1 MQNLVPGI
9 IGVILLLIV
18 VGGLLFIFRSRT
30 NAIEKN
36 GYGALIM
43 LAIVALLI
51 PIFWIQESSNQAAA
65 VQSQFNVNVQRG
77 LIDYVNNCTNNCFGI
92 ANSKIINPTYNGYPL
107 SYFNQ
112 LTDDQ
117 LTALVAGGQYNPK
130 APNQPASLNAI
141 PREDQF
147 GGGLSSNDV
156 QNIVDF
162 LRSADPTYLK
172 QNGYPMHNGFDDL
185 AAYLQANN
193 PTQYQAAITYAQTG
207 QFGTPKD
214 LTKQKTVAMDIV
226 TPGTAGVTCQS
237 QQGCFQYVS
246 IEVKVGTT
254 ITWTNTSKLGHT
266 VTALSGTN
274 TASPTPAPNIF
285 DSSHGT
291 STLIQP
297 GQKFSYKVTMAAYNA
312 DPATHHVIYY
322 CKIHPDMLAQIT
334 VTK

>member
-9 IGVILLLIV
+9 IGIILLLIV
-18 VGGLLFIFRSRT
+18 VGGLLYIFRSRT
-30 NAIEKN
+30 NAVEKN

-51 PIFWIQESSNQAAA
+51 PVFWIQESSNHAAA
-65 VQSQFNVNVQRG
+65 VQSQFTVNVQRG

-92 ANSKIINPTYNGYPL
+92 ANSKVVNPTYNGYGL
-107 SYFNQ
+107 DYFNS

-117 LTALVAGGQYNPK
+117 LTAVVAGGQYNPK
-130 APNQPASLNAI
+130 AVNQPASLNAI
-141 PREDQF
+141 PRSDEF

-185 AAYLQANN
+185 PAYLQANN
-193 PTQYQAAITYAQTG
+193 QNQYDAAVTFAQTG

-214 LTKQKTVAMDIV
+214 LTNQKTVAMNIV

-237 QQGCFQYVS
+237 QQGCYQYIS
-246 IEVKVGTT
+246 IKVKVGTT

-266 VTALSGTN
+266 VTAIKGTN
-274 TASPTPAPNIF
+274 TASPTPDPTIF
-285 DSSHGT
+285 DSSKGT
-291 STLIQP
+291 SALIQP
-297 GQKFSYKVTMAAYNA
+297 GQKFSYTVTLAAYNA
-312 DPATHHVIYY
+312 DPTTHHIIYY
-322 CKIHPDMLAQIT
+322 CKVHPDMLAQIT
-334 VTK
+334 ITK